1 MVIGTKV
8 GRTKHMRVMPGGSL
22 EKESSSSS
30 SDGSTSIFVGSKLDE
45 HRGAFLL
52 DYPMVNG
59 QVVDGCW
66 SDMEKIFEVSFRF
79 MFAAF

>member
-30 SDGSTSIFVGSKLDE
+30 SDGPSSVFVGSKLDE

-52 DYPMVNG
+52 DHPMNKG

-66 SDMEKIFEVSFRF
+66 NDMDQIFEVSF
-79 MFAAF
+79 